1 MLLKNCS
8 WVITQ
13 NPRREILRDVD
24 VLVEGSEIASIGR
37 NLDKSGEVID
47 CSGKALLPGLVNSHT
62 HLAMTLFRGYA
73 DDMLLQEW
81 LSRRIWPLEAR
92 LKERHVYAGSLL
104 GALELLKGGV
114 TAFNDMYFFGEGV
127 RRAVEESGIRGVFSQ
142 GVLDYPT
149 AEFKNAGEALRLF
162 EALAAKKT
170 GLFTP
175 AVGTH
180 APYTC
185 SEETLL
191 RAKELAAKHGAL
203 IHIHASETR
212 KEVYDSLREKGRRP
226 VEYLSSIGFLGE
238 NVLVAHAGW
247 ATKGEV
253 AMLAESNAKV
263 AHCPVSNMKLAV
275 GGVAPLPEMFQ
286 SNVTVALGSDGAASN
301 NSLDMFQEMKLASLL
316 QKMHR
321 WDATL
326 LPAQKALDMAT
337 IDGAAAL
344 GMKEKIGSI
353 EPGKKADLILVDLN
367 KPHLA
372 PLHNVVSSVVYS
384 ARAGDV
390 DTTIVNG
397 RVLMQGRE
405 VLSLDEEEVLER
417 ASKAAEELAGEG
429 FNYP

>member
-13 NPRREILRDVD
+13 NPGREILRDVD
-24 VLVEGSEIASIGR
+24 VLIEGSRIAEIGR
-37 NLDKSGEVID
+37 GLAKRDEVID
-47 CSGKALLPGLVNSHT
+47 CSGKALLPGLVNAHT

-81 LSRRIWPLEAR
+81 LSKRIWPLEAR

-114 TAFNDMYFFGEGV
+114 TTFNDMYFFGEGV
-127 RRAVEESGIRGVFSQ
+127 RKAVEESGIRGVFSQ

-162 EALAAKKT
+162 EALSRKKT
-170 GLFTP
+170 ELFTP
-175 AVGTH
+175 AIGTH

-185 SEETLL
+185 SRETLL

-226 VEYLSSIGFLGE
+226 IEYLDDIGFLGE

-247 ATKGEV
+247 ATKAEV
-253 AMLAESNAKV
+253 AMLAESHAKV

-286 SNVTVALGSDGAASN
+286 SRVVVSLGSDGAASN

-321 WDATL
+321 WDAGL

-337 IDGAAAL
+337 IDGATAL
-344 GMKEKIGSI
+344 GMGDKIGSV
-353 EPGKKADLILVDLN
+353 EVGKKADLILLDLK

-372 PLHNVVSSVVYS
+372 PLHSVVSSVVYS

-390 DTTIVNG
+390 DTAIVNG
-397 RVLMQGRE
+397 RVLMQGRR
-405 VLSLDEEEVLER
+405 VLSLSEEEVLGR
-417 ASKAAEELAGEG
+417 ASRAAEELVGG
-429 FNYP
+429 RF